1 MAWSGLFL
9 FGANGAFCMLDLV
22 SLLWGS
28 GYILPHGGLLI
39 FWVLFFLGD
48 PSVGSS
54 LHIWCSRLVVLDFIS
69 LCRSLILILWGKGL
83 GARFHTV

>member
-39 FWVLFFLGD
+39 FLGFVLLG
-48 PSVGSS
+48 
-54 LHIWCSRLVVLDFIS
+54 
-69 LCRSLILILWGKGL
+69 
-83 GARFHTV
+83 